1 VIKMRLCTV
10 YFVVIF
16 CFSLLTSCGK
26 AHRESN
32 SEANTETPVALQDDK
47 LEIKSYSRSGD
58 IIEELYQELVDKN
71 PALQKLETDIEEFRY
86 QPDELKEMFNKY
98 DGKSSSYYSSASC
111 RVAAI
116 TDSILK
122 KRIVTLISNSSKLYE
137 NKTKELNS
145 LLKQISQNGSTITDH
160 HTALKIVLTL
170 PLIEKYQKDNLPSRK
185 KFKTLIKTQ
194 TDLIQQTDSLIPG
207 N

>member
-1 VIKMRLCTV
+1 MRLYTI

-16 CFSLLTSCGK
+16 CFSLLTSCGRV
-26 AHRESN
+26 HRESN
-32 SEANTETPVALQDDK
+32 SEAKTETPVALQDDK

-71 PALQKLETDIEEFRY
+71 PALQKLETDIEEFRSKS
-86 QPDELKEMFNKY
+86 DELKGIFDKY
-98 DGKSSSYYSSASC
+98 NGKSSNYYSSASC

-122 KRIVTLISNSSKLYE
+122 KRIVTLISNSSRLYE

-145 LLKQISQNGSTITDH
+145 LLKLISQNGSTITDH

-194 TDLIQQTDSLIPG
+194 TDLIQQTDSLIPE